1 MMKIGKKPLTLRWVF
16 DIKKDDGR
24 YKARLVARGF
34 NQIKNVDFHEVYAVV
49 AKPMSFK
56 VFCAIAAALGW
67 KLNHFDIKTAFLNAD
82 IKESIFIELLE
93 NQVAG
98 GVEKIAEE
106 TAKIKASSSKDK
118 ANSSQQASSQQAS
131 SKPTSDKIGLLMK
144 SVYGLKQASREW
156 YMLLHD
162 ALLAIGFTKTHADH
176 SVFTKWVDKNTI
188 PIFIIVYIDDILTL
202 SPSNKVI
209 KAFEV

>member
-1 MMKIGKKPLTLRWVF
+1 MTKGKKPLTLRWVF

-24 YKARLVARGF
+24 YKARLVVRGF

-67 KLNHFDIKTAFLNAD
+67 ELNHFDIKIAFLNVD

-98 GVEKIAEE
+98 GAEKIAEE
-106 TAKIKASSSKDK
+106 IAKIKASS
-118 ANSSQQASSQQAS
+118 
-131 SKPTSDKIGLLMK
+131 
-144 SVYGLKQASREW
+144 
-156 YMLLHD
+156 
-162 ALLAIGFTKTHADH
+162 
-176 SVFTKWVDKNTI
+176 
-188 PIFIIVYIDDILTL
+188 
-202 SPSNKVI
+202 
-209 KAFEV
+209 